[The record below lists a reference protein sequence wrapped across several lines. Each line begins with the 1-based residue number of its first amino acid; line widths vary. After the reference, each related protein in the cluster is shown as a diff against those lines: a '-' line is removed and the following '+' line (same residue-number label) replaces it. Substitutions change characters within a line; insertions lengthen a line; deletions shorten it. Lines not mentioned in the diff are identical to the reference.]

1 MKNNNGEGSGE
12 GGGILEGGAY
22 LSGGGLIENLRLFPF
37 FLGVTCRELS
47 GGWRMRLALARTLF
61 SR

>member
-1 MKNNNGEGSGE
+1 M
-12 GGGILEGGAY
+12 GGGVLLEGGAY
-22 LSGGGLIENLRLFPF
+22 SSGGLIDDLWLFPF
-37 FLGVTCRELS
+37 LLGVTCRELS

>member
-1 MKNNNGEGSGE
+1 MKNVIREG
-12 GGGILEGGAY
+12 EGGAY
-22 LSGGGLIENLRLFPF
+22 LSGGLIEDLRLFPF